1 MCSNSRLVTLLIAK
15 NLRIDRG
22 QFAFNED
29 PWEQI
34 YFLVSGPILLSP
46 RLAKKKTKEK
56 KEDDPFLAY
65 TSIRP

>member
-1 MCSNSRLVTLLIAK
+1 MCSNSRLVTFLIAK

-56 KEDDPFLAY
+56 EEDDPFLAY

>member
-1 MCSNSRLVTLLIAK
+1 MKYKVASSLSSSK

-34 YFLVSGPILLSP
+34 YFLVSALQYCCR
-46 RLAKKKTKEK
+46 RLAKKEEDGA

-65 TSIRP
+65 TSIQS